1 MQNNT
6 PKDPEAADKTDC
18 NSQPLLFQDLGSRKV
33 VADFSGG
40 QLSNDGGALLLRQVD
55 NSIGLTSKIACC
67 FSDARSQSY
76 VEHSLPELI
85 AQRIFALALGYEDI
99 NDHQDLRRDPVF
111 AAAAGKIDPLGE
123 NRRLPEDRGNPLA
136 APCTLNRLE
145 LSNDQSTRAHKFTFD
160 ADQIEGTLLT
170 LGVRCLD
177 KHAREIIL
185 DFDATDDPLHGDQEG
200 AFFNAYYDCYCYM
213 PLYCFI
219 GDIPVWSQLCT
230 SDEDASEGTLDALK
244 KIVQAVRK
252 RCPRARIIL
261 RGDSGFCRD
270 EIMNWCEAN
279 RVRYVLGLAR
289 NSRLV
294 GEIQEALSD
303 ARARQILCGTS
314 VRIFRDFQYRT
325 HKSWSCERRVVGKAE
340 VTMKGD
346 NPRFIV
352 TNIPARDHAAAD
364 LYEGLYCGRG
374 RMENVIKQ
382 QQLDLHADRT
392 STRSM
397 EANQLRL
404 WFTTLAYLLIERIRA
419 WGLGGTKLAR
429 AYAGTIIRKILKI
442 PAQVSV
448 SVRRVY
454 VQISTSYP
462 LQSIWRECQRR
473 LQAHSPPGGVG

>member
-6 PKDPEAADKTDC
+6 TQNPEAADKTDR
-18 NSQPLLFQDLGSRKV
+18 NAQPLLFQDLGPRKV

-40 QLSNDGGALLLRQVD
+40 QLTNDGGALLLRQVD
-55 NSIGLTSKIACC
+55 NSLGLTSMVAGC
-67 FSDARSQSY
+67 FTDVRDSSY
-76 VEHSLPELI
+76 VEHSLRELI
-85 AQRIFALALGYEDI
+85 AQRIFGLALGYEDL

-111 AAAAGKIDPLGE
+111 AAAAGKLDPLGE
-123 NRRLPEDRGNPLA
+123 KRRQPKDRGNSLA

-145 LSNDQSTRAHKFTFD
+145 LGNDQDTRAHKFTFD
-160 ADQIEGTLLT
+160 TEQIENTLLT
-170 LGVRCLD
+170 LGVRCLN
-177 KHAREIIL
+177 KHAKEIIL

-200 AFFNAYYDCYCYM
+200 RFFNAYYDCYCYL

-219 GDIPVWSQLCT
+219 GDVPVWSQLCT

-244 KIVQAVRK
+244 KIVRAVRK
-252 RCPRARIIL
+252 RCPRARIIV

-270 EIMNWCEAN
+270 EIMTWCEEKGIQ
-279 RVRYVLGLAR
+279 YVLGLAR

-294 GEIQEALSD
+294 AEIQEALSD
-303 ARARQILCGTS
+303 ARARQCLCATP
-314 VRIFRDFQYRT
+314 VRVFRDFQYRT
-325 HKSWSCERRVVGKAE
+325 LKSWSCERRVVGKAE

-352 TNIPARDHAAAD
+352 TNIPARDYAAAE
-364 LYEGLYCGRG
+364 LYEELYCGRG
-374 RMENVIKQ
+374 QMENVIKQ

-404 WFTTLAYLLIERIRA
+404 WFTTLAYLLIDRIRA
-419 WGLGGTKLAR
+419 WGLGETKLAR

-442 PAQVSV
+442 PAQVRV
-448 SVRRVY
+448 SVRRIY
-454 VQISTSYP
+454 IQLSTSYP
-462 LQSIWRECQRR
+462 LQALWRECQRR
-473 LQAHSPPGGVG
+473 LQALPSAGTGG